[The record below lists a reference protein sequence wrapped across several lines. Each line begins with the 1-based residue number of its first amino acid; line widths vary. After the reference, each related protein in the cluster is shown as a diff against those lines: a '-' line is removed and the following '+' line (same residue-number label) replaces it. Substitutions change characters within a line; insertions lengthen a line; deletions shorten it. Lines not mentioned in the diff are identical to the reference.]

1 MPTKF
6 IIDYIET
13 LRRIAQTSVVACVRR
28 RDDPALSSLLANR
41 QCGVEVDVATYK
53 FISIRKFKA
62 AIQREE
68 QQEGKASAR
77 SMDALHAQKEN
88 VDVRSGGVAGKL
100 NFAAEPPGRQ
110 QLRWN
115 PVYQEAWTGEG
126 SWPLEEAQCQEA
138 EQDTVEVQDAV
149 KARTTASLKS
159 VTVTKPP
166 QAEEVPDVEFAYGGL
181 PSPTSDSAYMK
192 GLRDEIVRD
201 ILNDKTPTLFDEFD
215 PAQVVD
221 AWDDGHE
228 KAMLES
234 GEPPSPWWASV
245 DPQKE
250 KESQDVNTT
259 EELEHEEDD
268 LSVLPPPD
276 NLPGDTRDNFDDD
289 GLLEDLLSVDVEAA
303 CSE

>member
-1 MPTKF
+1 
-6 IIDYIET
+6 
-13 LRRIAQTSVVACVRR
+13 
-28 RDDPALSSLLANR
+28 
-41 QCGVEVDVATYK
+41 
-53 FISIRKFKA
+53 
-62 AIQREE
+62 
-68 QQEGKASAR
+68 
-77 SMDALHAQKEN
+77 MDALHAQKEN

-100 NFAAEPPGRQ
+100 NFADKFATPKRGFVIHEDSKSGSKKGLKGSSAKKRRVLGDISNKQQNRQADSNSGGIPSTKKPGLGKGLGHSKKLSAKKQ
-110 QLRWN
+110 N
-115 PVYQEAWTGEG
+115 KT
-126 SWPLEEAQCQEA
+126 PLKSK
-138 EQDTVEVQDAV
+138 TPL